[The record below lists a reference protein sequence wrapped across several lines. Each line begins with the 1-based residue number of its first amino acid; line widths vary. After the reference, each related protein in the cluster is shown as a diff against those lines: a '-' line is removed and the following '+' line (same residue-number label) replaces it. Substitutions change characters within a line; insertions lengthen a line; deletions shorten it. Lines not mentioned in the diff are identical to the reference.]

1 MFQILLKC
9 IDFHYSLDNLRTY
22 LNETIILELVGD
34 TTVFDINWL
43 SVYDLQTKENYG
55 WVLIPDEPNVPPSLQ
70 NVAVS
75 DIRSFIQLLI
85 LTCIIYYSNTN
96 LFLG

>member
-1 MFQILLKC
+1 MELFLFQILLKH
-9 IDFHYSLDNLRTY
+9 IGLYYSLDNLRTY

-70 NVAVS
+70 TVAVS
-75 DIRSFIQLLI
+75 DICSFIYM
-85 LTCIIYYSNTN
+85 LTFIINM
-96 LFLG
+96 